1 LWLRKLLA
9 DLEISVKTVKIN
21 ADNQAAIKLL
31 KNTATSSRSKHVDV
45 THHFA
50 RERVERGEVDFVYI
64 STDGMVADAL
74 TKATPLVKL
83 EKFRFGMGVVP

>member
-1 LWLRKLLA
+1 
-9 DLEISVKTVKIN
+9 
-21 ADNQAAIKLL
+21 
-31 KNTATSSRSKHVDV
+31 V